1 MTSWMFRRV
10 SRKSFRLFDGHR
22 IGAWR
27 ERSHAQL
34 LTLVCG
40 HSLIVLHEGN
50 EVEAGAAR
58 YLESS
63 PKKLGITKSQYVA
76 RCIMA
81 AEEGGLLT
89 VTVAQVREILRSGT
103 TGVRE
108 YAHEEDDDEFQL

>member
-1 MTSWMFRRV
+1 MEKRMN
-10 SRKSFRLFDGHR
+10 
-22 IGAWR
+22 I
-27 ERSHAQL
+27 
-34 LTLVCG
+34 
-40 HSLIVLHEGN
+40 ILHEGN

>member
-1 MTSWMFRRV
+1 MEKR
-10 SRKSFRLFDGHR
+10 
-22 IGAWR
+22 AN
-27 ERSHAQL
+27 
-34 LTLVCG
+34 
-40 HSLIVLHEGN
+40 IVLHEGN

-89 VTVAQVREILRSGT
+89 MTAAQVRELLQSGT
-103 TGVRE
+103 PGVRA
-108 YAHEEDDDEFQL
+108 YTHEEDDDEFQL